1 MRRYLSSAFSDRSL
15 KSQEPL
21 IAESVD
27 RLVDKLEE
35 AGRGTHGTNM
45 VMWFNLVTFDI
56 IGSLAFGKD
65 FGGVEAGKE
74 HFWVAIVTKS
84 LRLGALADCFRR
96 FPAISVAVQ
105 KICSRFIDK
114 LMTENRKHQKYTME
128 LVQGYVFKPDSYAY
142 LTRFQSFSDSFRP
155 RRLSH

>member
-1 MRRYLSSAFSDRSL
+1 MRRYLSSAFSDRSF

-21 IAESVD
+21 IADPGD

-35 AGRGTHGTNM
+35 AGRGTRGTNM
-45 VMWFNLVTFDI
+45 VMWFNLVNFDI

-84 LRLGALADCFRR
+84 MVWVRSPIAFADFRQFLLSCKR
-96 FPAISVAVQ
+96 SVHAISIGC
-105 KICSRFIDK
+105 KS
-114 LMTENRKHQKYTME
+114 MTENRKHQKYIMD
-128 LVQGYVFKPDSYAY
+128 LVQRHVSKPNGSTY
-142 LTRFQSFSDSFRP
+142 LTRF
-155 RRLSH
+155 